1 MTTALDHIKSGYWNS
16 TASKSINSKIKKHYF
31 MERYQ
36 VRAM

>member
-1 MTTALDHIKSGYWNS
+1 MTTAQDHIKSGYWNS
-16 TASKSINSKIKKHYF
+16 TANRCINSTIKQHYF